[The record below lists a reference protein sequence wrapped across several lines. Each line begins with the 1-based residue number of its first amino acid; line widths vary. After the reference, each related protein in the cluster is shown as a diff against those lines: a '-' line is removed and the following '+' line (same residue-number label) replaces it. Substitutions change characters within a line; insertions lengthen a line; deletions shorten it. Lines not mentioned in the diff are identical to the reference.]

1 MRSFINFSFQL
12 LRLRNKKWDE
22 RERRRKMKRSFLHCS
37 NKRKAISLVA
47 IVYDFLWFV
56 FSLLKFPRTSA
67 RPYQRRPAPEI
78 CFDFPF
84 KLFAFMINYEIPLM
98 FFNPSF
104 NPSANFLPLPA
115 FNHKIFIESFSRLIV
130 CHSIEESF
138 LFKLSEP
145 NWTCKTRFKRRH
157 FNIIK
162 LQSRFDTQRAF
173 TLVVERNSSSDNRD
187 DDERDATILFWI
199 EKCFPCW

>member
-115 FNHKIFIESFSRLIV
+115 FNHKIFIGAKSRVSPVSSFAI
-130 CHSIEESF
+130 
-138 LFKLSEP
+138 
-145 NWTCKTRFKRRH
+145 
-157 FNIIK
+157 
-162 LQSRFDTQRAF
+162 QSRKVFY
-173 TLVVERNSSSDNRD
+173 SSFPNQ
-187 DDERDATILFWI
+187 I
-199 EKCFPCW
+199 ELAKHASSGDISI